1 VQAHGVDSWRTFE
14 ARPDI
19 KPLASSDPPRFN
31 GAGDFFMRPVIVA
44 LCVLVGAL
52 SLFENSQ
59 ASSERCETSKAGIK
73 RCETVFHDPKN
84 KSPDWKS
91 IVYTDRKGGIVDFE
105 VNFSRDVELVWPAV
119 VVGMTM
125 AILNDK
131 STKEERG
138 ALFQNLVANALGANT
153 FYTTFKSGNY
163 EWISGKNGATI
174 IIRAS
179 RRK

>member
-1 VQAHGVDSWRTFE
+1 
-14 ARPDI
+14 
-19 KPLASSDPPRFN
+19 
-31 GAGDFFMRPVIVA
+31 MRPYIVA

-52 SLFENSQ
+52 SLSDKSQ

-91 IVYTDRKGGIVDFE
+91 NVYTDRKGIVDFE
-105 VNFSRDVELVWPAV
+105 VDLPTDVDVVWPAAL
-119 VVGMTM
+119 VGMTM

-138 ALFQNLVANALGANT
+138 ALFQNLIANAVGANA

-163 EWISGKNGATI
+163 EWISGKNGPTI

-179 RRK
+179 RRNK